1 MRKTL
6 WLINIIGG
14 ISVLG
19 SYAWGLTT
27 QPDPMRLWGQISPSV
42 QGPYSACMPF
52 AALGYL
58 IVLAYTHIRPHRRMI
73 MAMTVMLLFSTI
85 WMPLCFAV
93 LDHGWHTAG
102 VQGVL
107 AATAVA
113 SLMMLVHAA
122 TDPVRDRL
130 RIAACVGATAFC
142 VQTVLLDAIIWPRFF
157 P

>member
-14 ISVLG
+14 IGVLG
-19 SYAWGLTT
+19 SYAWGIGT
-27 QPDPMRLWGQISPSV
+27 QADPARLWGQISESV

-58 IVLAYTHIRPHRRMI
+58 VLLAYTHVRPHPRMVT
-73 MAMTVMLLFSTI
+73 AMTVMLVFSTI

-93 LDHGWHTAG
+93 LDHGWPVG
-102 VQGVL
+102 SVQIVL
-107 AATAVA
+107 AATAAA
-113 SLMMLVHAA
+113 SLTMLWHVI

-130 RIAACVGATAFC
+130 RIAACVGAAAFC
-142 VQTVLLDAIIWPRFF
+142 LQTVLLDAIIWPRFF